1 MSATSKKNVIYLLR
15 FSEGQKNNIPW
26 RRDIAAWLRFH
37 SLIGTETFVF
47 GRDLALARSS
57 GGEVSGKISGSKNIF
72 FSILASKFKI
82 IFGDYNGR

>member
-47 GRDLALARSS
+47 GRDLALREEQRRR
-57 GGEVSGKISGSKNIF
+57 GVREDQW
-72 FSILASKFKI
+72 L
-82 IFGDYNGR
+82 

>member
-47 GRDLALARSS
+47 GRDLALREEQRRR
-57 GGEVSGKISGSKNIF
+57 GVREDQWLKQIF
-72 FSILASKFKI
+72 FSHVARHFQRKF
-82 IFGDYNGR
+82 GA